1 MLLLLWLTNFH
12 ANIKNA
18 ANANNS
24 TFTRTP
30 IRCRC
35 GKKRK
40 PRSLCVCICMHVK
53 KWRSRRRQRKN
64 REQIPASFCFISFL
78 FRKCACVCRSK
89 QRGEEQKERQKNE
102 AEHDGKRQAQNWFT
116 WRRETTVDAATT
128 GPESDTISHFV
139 DFSARYNNWAHE
151 CILRIKR
158 GCRDGCLLTNAICP
172 WCLKFSVSGS
182 MRARWNGQF
191 HHYHSP
197 PVVMCG
203 AFLDD
208 EVVHLRRNIYKQRQT
223 TWRISRISG
232 ETDSKYEEWTSSK
245 ATNYTTVSF
254 AHAILTI
261 LCGRSSDNVG
271 YLSTC

>member
-1 MLLLLWLTNFH
+1 MRQTQIIPHSHGHLFVVGAAKKGNHVHCACAYVCMWRSEEVEGDKEKIENKSLLHFVLFH
-12 ANIKNA
+12 FYFENVRAYAGANKEERNIK
-18 ANANNS
+18 
-24 TFTRTP
+24 
-30 IRCRC
+30 
-35 GKKRK
+35 KRETK
-40 PRSLCVCICMHVK
+40 
-53 KWRSRRRQRKN
+53 
-64 REQIPASFCFISFL
+64 
-78 FRKCACVCRSK
+78 
-89 QRGEEQKERQKNE
+89 KNE

-203 AFLDD
+203 GFLDD